1 MKCRSFVAPALVVA
15 LGALAG
21 CSRGGRP
28 VGHVSGVVTYAGKPV
43 PTGTVMFVPV
53 ESGPPAYGDIG
64 PDGRYELSTYCPG
77 DGAVVGAHKVMITAL
92 EQLPPALA
100 NNQNR
105 LPQML
110 VPPKYG
116 DTKTSGL
123 SFEVKAGDNTLDIL
137 LK

>member
-1 MKCRSFVAPALVVA
+1 MKRRYLAAAALVLA

-21 CSRGGRP
+21 CSRGGRS

-53 ESGPPAYGDIG
+53 ESGPPSYGNIG
-64 PDGRYELSTYCPG
+64 PDGHYELSTYCPG
-77 DGAVVGAHKVMITAL
+77 DGATIGKHKVMITAL
-92 EQLPPALA
+92 EQLPPELA
-100 NNQNR
+100 NNPNR
-105 LPQML
+105 MPKPL
-110 VPPKYG
+110 VPNKYI

-123 SFEVKAGDNTLDIL
+123 TAEVNPGDNQIDFD